1 MNKYIL
7 AIGLWLWSVWVN
19 AQNTEQNIADQV
31 RSELQIL
38 FDLDKHNHK
47 HLTVKQFICWDKQES
62 ISLSS
67 SWEVIKL
74 NFDANFEMKNLNS
87 LLQKLKKF
95 NEIKISQKPKIIF
108 SAEWG
113 SERTEIDQYISC
125 EL

>member
-1 MNKYIL
+1 MVMKRLSKCTKYRKN
-7 AIGLWLWSVWVN
+7 V
-19 AQNTEQNIADQV
+19 ADQV

-38 FDLDKHNHK
+38 FDLDKHSHK
-47 HLTVKQFICWDKQES
+47 YLMVKQFVCWDKQES

-67 SWEVIKL
+67 SWEIIKL